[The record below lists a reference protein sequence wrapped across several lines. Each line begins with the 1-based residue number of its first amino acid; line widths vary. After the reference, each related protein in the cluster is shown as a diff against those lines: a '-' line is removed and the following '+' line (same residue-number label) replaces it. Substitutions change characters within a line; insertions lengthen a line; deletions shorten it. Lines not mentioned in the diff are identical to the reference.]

1 MELHPYLAVWSGKEC
16 GTVAYAQRAPS
27 MHKELILACE
37 WKAQNVEAR
46 APSYCLHFM
55 PYTLCDRISASVLY
69 CAVQHLHHRKA
80 HGLLFRLLRV
90 RRVSALPQLDSH
102 FTVGR
107 FELRGCK
114 QVSSR
119 LSKLI
124 QLHAS
129 KSTPKK
135 SLQHARPT
143 LSTRAHKW
151 QGAPPYT
158 SAVGHAPHYQ
168 LRAREDAP
176 SRYSAP
182 SPKHLSRASLRRLPL
197 GA

>member
-69 CAVQHLHHRKA
+69 CAVQHLHHHKA

-90 RRVSALPQLDSH
+90 RRVSALPHSL
-102 FTVGR
+102 TR
-107 FELRGCK
+107 T
-114 QVSSR
+114 SR
-119 LSKLI
+119 LVGSSFAAASRSLLASPKLI

-129 KSTPKK
+129 KRTPKK

-143 LSTRAHKW
+143 FCRHVLTDGRVRHRIHRRWGMHRTTNSGLERTRLH
-151 QGAPPYT
+151 
-158 SAVGHAPHYQ
+158 VI
-168 LRAREDAP
+168 
-176 SRYSAP
+176 
-182 SPKHLSRASLRRLPL
+182 RLPL
-197 GA
+197 QSI